1 MYRSSQNW
9 FKFSEIKSELHRFL
23 DPERELCMLE
33 IGTFEGLSTTFIGDN
48 YLNKSN
54 SSLDAVDP
62 FLYIDDNDHE
72 QYLKDVENKF
82 DYNVSISQN
91 KDKISVHKITSDEF
105 FKTCNKKYDFI
116 YIDGCHLC
124 DFIQRDM
131 ENSFERLNVN
141 GIMWM
146 DDYLGGSVGD
156 DSIKDTMDKFL
167 ESNKSKLTIIH
178 NGYQLAIKKD

>member
-91 KDKISVHKITSDEF
+91 KDGS
-105 FKTCNKKYDFI
+105 
-116 YIDGCHLC
+116 HLC

-146 DDYLGGSVGD
+146 DDYLGGAVGD